1 MANLSNI
8 NGKFVV
14 EQTTGF
20 VGVGTTDPSY
30 PIEVLNASAEIALN
44 ASGGS
49 IYRLQ
54 SDSASNFI
62 IRKEGVGDRLVINS
76 GGNATFAAKVFSTS
90 TVSGDIGTTLV
101 TKDYVDSGDGSSINT
116 ILITVVAVGGA
127 NKYFLDGVQQANAVL
142 QPGFTYRFDQ
152 SNSSNNGHPLRFSSD
167 AANSSPYTTGVTA
180 VGTPGSA
187 GAYTQI
193 ITTQA
198 TPVNLYYYCTI
209 HSGMGS
215 AATIRII
222 KTDGNATFANNV
234 SLIKSSSATGSS
246 TSPKI
251 LIYNE
256 GSGDSAL
263 QLSVSGSIDYYLGV
277 DNSDNRFKIGGSSWD
292 SSPYL
297 DIDTSGNSTFAG
309 VIFANKTLEVLGQ
322 NLTHGASRIKIC
334 QENTTTSQ
342 IRYYGANTSTKGILQ
357 FMSTTSDGSATL
369 APLTLN
375 ADGSS
380 TFAGNVTANNI
391 TLDNILLTPAV
402 LPAIN
407 TPSISLRNTNN
418 EVYFQAGSANVFN
431 FIKADYGSIL
441 TLDGSTSATFAAA
454 ILMGANPITNIGSI
468 GTNVY
473 KNQAGDLLFQQV
485 LTTGTPRALN
495 LRTGSPTS
503 DPSSVD
509 ASEATG
515 ITWGQRTDNNPYYII
530 KPTKLNLGGGNY
542 SKLTLNWHTGIR
554 IGAQKAYGG
563 TKFYNDAPDIVGEG
577 GVIMNVGVATGNI
590 GIVNSL
596 TVGGS
601 VSTNNI
607 ITTAGSLIINDPLDT
622 NSNLIIAGRYD
633 LGATTLSFRS
643 GHGGGN
649 TSVWD
654 MATILV
660 EDDTSFNG
668 RIMFRTSP
676 AGYGNT
682 PTTKMTIRSS
692 GAVAFG
698 TGISD
703 YGSSGQVLTSN
714 GNASPSWQAAG
725 GSSPWSATGNDI
737 YNNNS
742 GNTGIG
748 TGASPIRAK
757 LHVRGDAQIG
767 GASNINGTKF
777 IDFDQLGFSNSA
789 TVNVLNTQNALFMGT
804 NRSGWVTFNITCAGL
819 ILIVNYAV
827 YTYPGNLWFYSNPY
841 ITVDSSGNNSFAEIV
856 VTGGGTNSL
865 AFGLKAKA
873 NSFASPREV
882 RCTMQMASGWLFYV

>member
-222 KTDGNATFANNV
+222 KTDGNAIFAGSVTAPTFVGALSGNASTSTTFSTGRTNYKGV
-234 SLIKSSSATGSS
+234 TDTAVIGQMMWKNYGNTHTIFDASAS
-246 TSPKI
+246 TSP
-251 LIYNE
+251 E
-256 GSGDSAL
+256 GTSINNTNSGTAWTATYPTIMGWNGTGTFGVRVDSARIADSAANQGNYL
-263 QLSVSGSIDYYLGV
+263 LLS
-277 DNSDNRFKIGGSSWD
+277 GG
-292 SSPYL
+292 
-297 DIDTSGNSTFAG
+297 
-309 VIFANKTLEVLGQ
+309 TL
-322 NLTHGASRIKIC
+322 TGA
-334 QENTTTSQ
+334 
-342 IRYYGANTSTKGILQ
+342 L
-357 FMSTTSDGSATL
+357 
-369 APLTLN
+369 
-375 ADGSS
+375 
-380 TFAGNVTANNI
+380 V
-391 TLDNILLTPAV
+391 
-402 LPAIN
+402 
-407 TPSISLRNTNN
+407 
-418 EVYFQAGSANVFN
+418 
-431 FIKADYGSIL
+431 
-441 TLDGSTSATFAAA
+441 
-454 ILMGANPITNIGSI
+454 MGANPITNIGSI

-473 KNQAGDLLFQQV
+473 KNQAGDLLFQQA

-577 GVIMNVGVATGNI
+577 GVIMNVGVATDNI

-633 LGATTLSFRS
+633 LGSTTLSFRS
-643 GHGGGN
+643 GHGGN
-649 TSVWD
+649 SNVWD

-660 EDDTSFNG
+660 EDDANYNG

-676 AGYGNT
+676 SGYGNT

-698 TGISD
+698 TGVSD

>member
-222 KTDGNATFANNV
+222 KTDGNAIFAGSVTAPTFVGALSGNASTSTTFSTGRTNYKGV
-234 SLIKSSSATGSS
+234 TDTAVIGQMMWKNYGNTHTIFDASAS
-246 TSPKI
+246 TSP
-251 LIYNE
+251 E
-256 GSGDSAL
+256 GTSINNTNSGTAWTATYPTIMGWNGTGTFGVRVDSARIADSAANQGNYL
-263 QLSVSGSIDYYLGV
+263 LLS
-277 DNSDNRFKIGGSSWD
+277 GG
-292 SSPYL
+292 
-297 DIDTSGNSTFAG
+297 
-309 VIFANKTLEVLGQ
+309 TL
-322 NLTHGASRIKIC
+322 TGA
-334 QENTTTSQ
+334 
-342 IRYYGANTSTKGILQ
+342 L
-357 FMSTTSDGSATL
+357 
-369 APLTLN
+369 
-375 ADGSS
+375 
-380 TFAGNVTANNI
+380 V
-391 TLDNILLTPAV
+391 
-402 LPAIN
+402 
-407 TPSISLRNTNN
+407 
-418 EVYFQAGSANVFN
+418 
-431 FIKADYGSIL
+431 
-441 TLDGSTSATFAAA
+441 
-454 ILMGANPITNIGSI
+454 MGANPITNIGSI

-473 KNQAGDLLFQQV
+473 KNQAGDLLFQQA

-530 KPTKLNLGGGNY
+530 KPTKLNFGGGNY

-577 GVIMNVGVATGNI
+577 GVIMNVGVATDNI

-633 LGATTLSFRS
+633 LGSTTLSFRS
-643 GHGGGN
+643 GHGGN
-649 TSVWD
+649 SNVWD

-660 EDDTSFNG
+660 EDDANYNG

-676 AGYGNT
+676 SGYGNT

-698 TGISD
+698 TGVSD